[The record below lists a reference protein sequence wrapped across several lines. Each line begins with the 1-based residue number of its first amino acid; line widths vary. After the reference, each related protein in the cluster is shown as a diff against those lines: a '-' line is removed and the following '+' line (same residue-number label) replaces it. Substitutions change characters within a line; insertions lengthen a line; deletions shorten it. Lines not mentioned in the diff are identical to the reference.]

1 LSTQLPGEST
11 TPLTDRERRMLNRLL
26 SDPTL
31 YPQAFKA
38 WMIPF
43 LEISDMDLPVT
54 NIHGLDERLSKL
66 EAPVTTRMPPGT
78 VLLFSG
84 DEAPAGT
91 EFVGLDEP
99 ELLAAA
105 PPGLRYIRVT

>member
-1 LSTQLPGEST
+1 
-11 TPLTDRERRMLNRLL
+11 MLNRLL
-26 SDPTL
+26 SDPSL

-54 NIHGLDERLSKL
+54 NIHGLDERLSRL
-66 EAPVTTRMPPGT
+66 EAPPPPLTRMPQGT

-84 DEAPAGT
+84 DEAPEGT
-91 EFVGLDEP
+91 EFIGLDEP

-105 PPGLRYIRVT
+105 PPGLRFIRVI